1 MRPDEQRLLGACE
14 NNSSV
19 GFDADLVLPY
29 MQSRVLLLGIRYQIS
44 DFRLSILGIRY
55 YVLGIRYLVG
65 AAREMWNI
73 QGSQ

>member
-1 MRPDEQRLLGACE
+1 
-14 NNSSV
+14 
-19 GFDADLVLPY
+19 